1 MSGATT
7 GQTTD
12 RTRWRRP
19 GRRQRL
25 RAITRPRAGRT
36 RYSESMTRR
45 AHTSMSWRAPRLR
58 IVDATWR
65 SIPPEPPRNG
75 VEIRILTTYGRA
87 VRSSPV
93 EHEEA
98 GSVERGVDSPRAGT
112 RGGGCAVEHCLPGEH
127 DTVGVGSGPGVCD
140 ADEQSHALV
149 GAQGRGHALPAVH
162 RDAGEEPPER

>member
-98 GSVERGVDSPRAGT
+98 GYEIA
-112 RGGGCAVEHCLPGEH
+112 
-127 DTVGVGSGPGVCD
+127 PGVLRPGWRHRPP
-140 ADEQSHALV
+140 APTPAQPTLV
-149 GAQGRGHALPAVH
+149 
-162 RDAGEEPPER
+162 